1 MTGPLGELGGL
12 LKQAQ
17 QMQRD
22 LDRARE
28 QLAALTVEGSAGG
41 GAVRVVVTGDR
52 KVTKVEI
59 SDEALAQSDKEM
71 LEDLILAA
79 VRDGIEKASKLAEE
93 ALGKITGGLNL
104 PGIS

>member
-1 MTGPLGELGGL
+1 VTGPLGELGGL

-28 QLAALTVEGSAGG
+28 QLAAITVEGSAGG

-52 KVTKVEI
+52 KVTKIEI

-79 VRDGIEKASKLAEE
+79 VRDGIEKASRLAEE

-104 PGIS
+104 PGLS

>member
-41 GAVRVVVTGDR
+41 GAVRVTVTGDR

-59 SDEALAQSDKEM
+59 SDEALAQGDKEM

-79 VRDGIEKASKLAEE
+79 VRDGIEKASRLAEE